1 MKLCDD
7 SKKIIQFVKKTGL
20 SVKKKNINMKE
31 LFEDIKEA
39 FEYVTYT
46 DLYVNKSMEK
56 ILNISQ
62 ASSATSIDSI
72 GQGSIHRNV
81 RKKIMDS
88 LLFTVKY
95 TFKMFG
101 RLFNIMFNICDIV
114 DIDKTD
120 IMLESI
126 IMWLY
131 VVNLYSPPKCS
142 KKIDIYIFL
151 CDNKKR
157 MPKETI
163 DIIGQ
168 DHVNSAYTY
177 CCQSSNQIVVYRK
190 EEWFKVFIHE
200 TMHSF
205 GLDFCGNNNDKIIK
219 SHMKP
224 IFNVKSDMNI
234 YEAYCETW
242 AVIINAAFGSFG
254 DCERNISK
262 IKDLTYA
269 KFGKKFR
276 EIMSDEVVFSTFQ
289 MEKILSHMGLNYNDL
304 YSNDSAS
311 VIKRYLYNEESEVFS
326 YFVVKTILLYN
337 YNLFILWC
345 KNNNYSLLNFK
356 TNERNVIEFCKF
368 VISLHK
374 KSSFLEHISNIR
386 KIEIGNKDKKLILD
400 TARMTSHA
408 HEF

>member
-131 VVNLYSPPKCS
+131 VVNL
-142 KKIDIYIFL
+142 
-151 CDNKKR
+151 
-157 MPKETI
+157 
-163 DIIGQ
+163 
-168 DHVNSAYTY
+168 
-177 CCQSSNQIVVYRK
+177 
-190 EEWFKVFIHE
+190 
-200 TMHSF
+200 
-205 GLDFCGNNNDKIIK
+205 
-219 SHMKP
+219 
-224 IFNVKSDMNI
+224 
-234 YEAYCETW
+234 
-242 AVIINAAFGSFG
+242 
-254 DCERNISK
+254 
-262 IKDLTYA
+262 
-269 KFGKKFR
+269 
-276 EIMSDEVVFSTFQ
+276 
-289 MEKILSHMGLNYNDL
+289 
-304 YSNDSAS
+304 
-311 VIKRYLYNEESEVFS
+311 
-326 YFVVKTILLYN
+326 
-337 YNLFILWC
+337 
-345 KNNNYSLLNFK
+345 
-356 TNERNVIEFCKF
+356 
-368 VISLHK
+368 
-374 KSSFLEHISNIR
+374 
-386 KIEIGNKDKKLILD
+386 
-400 TARMTSHA
+400 
-408 HEF
+408 